1 MDIFDVLSMVGGLAL
16 FLYGMHI
23 MGDALAKMSGGKL
36 EKVLERLTSNKWSAV
51 LLGAGV
57 TAVIQSSG
65 ATTVMVVG
73 FVNSGIMK
81 LNQAVGIIMG
91 ANIGTTAT
99 SWLLSLSG
107 IDGGSFF
114 LQMLKPTSFT
124 PILAVIGA
132 ILVVFCKSEKKHNIG
147 TILLGFAILMYGMTA
162 MSSAVEPLKD
172 VPQFTQI
179 LTKFENPLLGVIA
192 GFVLTTI
199 MQSSSV
205 SVGILQA
212 LCSTGAVSYALAL
225 PIIMGQ
231 NIGSCTTAMIS
242 SVGASK
248 DAKRAAAVHFYF
260 NVIGTV
266 VFMLVFYIS
275 NAFVHYAFLPQAANE
290 VGIATIHS
298 IFNIAA
304 TIVLLP
310 LSGFLEFLAV
320 KTIKDDDE
328 EEDEL
333 SKHDKVLQLLD
344 PVFLERP
351 GFAIMQCRKVASEM
365 AELSMKSVGRAVG
378 LLTAYDE
385 EIAERIRKEEDTV
398 DKYEDQLGTYLLR
411 LSTKDLS
418 KEDGHR
424 LSLMLHSLGD
434 IERISDLAVNILLA
448 VEQMHKKELIFSKKA
463 MDELAVY
470 SKALKDILTMTV
482 DAFEQN
488 DRYKAALVQPLEELM
503 DDMNKE
509 LKKRHV
515 KRLRKG
521 KCTIE
526 LGLSLSDIS
535 DTYERISD
543 HCSNIATCVIQ
554 VEDDELDAHE
564 HRKEVKEQDAKWY
577 DEQYRAYEQK
587 YALPQQL
594 IIIERI
600 CTDVHA
606 SHHADTR

>member
-192 GFVLTTI
+192 GFVLTTT

-587 YALPQQL
+587 YALP
-594 IIIERI
+594 
-600 CTDVHA
+600 
-606 SHHADTR
+606 

>member
-132 ILVVFCKSEKKHNIG
+132 ILVVFCKSEMKHNIG

-587 YALPQQL
+587 YALP
-594 IIIERI
+594 
-600 CTDVHA
+600 
-606 SHHADTR
+606 

>member
-351 GFAIMQCRKVASEM
+351 GFAIMQCQKVASAM

-587 YALPQQL
+587 YALP
-594 IIIERI
+594 
-600 CTDVHA
+600 
-606 SHHADTR
+606 

>member
-73 FVNSGIMK
+73 FVNTGIMK

-587 YALPQQL
+587 YALP
-594 IIIERI
+594 
-600 CTDVHA
+600 
-606 SHHADTR
+606 

>member
-23 MGDALAKMSGGKL
+23 MGDALAQMSGGKL

-351 GFAIMQCRKVASEM
+351 GFAIMQCQKVASAM

-482 DAFEQN
+482 NAFEQN

-587 YALPQQL
+587 YALP
-594 IIIERI
+594 
-600 CTDVHA
+600 
-606 SHHADTR
+606 

>member
-351 GFAIMQCRKVASEM
+351 GFAIMQCQKVASEM

-378 LLTAYDE
+378 LLTAYDD

-577 DEQYRAYEQK
+577 DEQYRTYEQK
-587 YALPQQL
+587 YALP
-594 IIIERI
+594 
-600 CTDVHA
+600 
-606 SHHADTR
+606 

>member
-107 IDGGSFF
+107 IDGGNFF

-351 GFAIMQCRKVASEM
+351 GFAIMQCQKVASEM

-385 EIAERIRKEEDTV
+385 EIAERILKEEDTV

-587 YALPQQL
+587 YALP
-594 IIIERI
+594 
-600 CTDVHA
+600 
-606 SHHADTR
+606 

>member
-192 GFVLTTI
+192 GFALTTI

-320 KTIKDDDE
+320 KTIEDDDE

-434 IERISDLAVNILLA
+434 IERISDLAVNILLV

-564 HRKEVKEQDAKWY
+564 HRKEVKAQDAKWY

-587 YALPQQL
+587 YALP
-594 IIIERI
+594 
-600 CTDVHA
+600 
-606 SHHADTR
+606 

>member
-81 LNQAVGIIMG
+81 LTQALGIIMG
-91 ANIGTTAT
+91 ANIGTTPT
-99 SWLLSLSG
+99 SGLLSLSG

-587 YALPQQL
+587 YALP
-594 IIIERI
+594 
-600 CTDVHA
+600 
-606 SHHADTR
+606 

>member
-124 PILAVIGA
+124 PILAVVGA

-351 GFAIMQCRKVASEM
+351 GFAIMQCQKVASAM

-587 YALPQQL
+587 YALP
-594 IIIERI
+594 
-600 CTDVHA
+600 
-606 SHHADTR
+606 

>member
-1 MDIFDVLSMVGGLAL
+1 MVGGLAL

-564 HRKEVKEQDAKWY
+564 HRKEVKAQDAKWY

-587 YALPQQL
+587 YALP
-594 IIIERI
+594 
-600 CTDVHA
+600 
-606 SHHADTR
+606 

>member
-275 NAFVHYAFLPQAANE
+275 NAFVHDAFLPQAANE

-587 YALPQQL
+587 YALP
-594 IIIERI
+594 
-600 CTDVHA
+600 
-606 SHHADTR
+606 

>member
-310 LSGFLEFLAV
+310 LSGFLEFLAI

-587 YALPQQL
+587 YALP
-594 IIIERI
+594 
-600 CTDVHA
+600 
-606 SHHADTR
+606 

>member
-1 MDIFDVLSMVGGLAL
+1 MVGGLAL

-172 VPQFTQI
+172 VPQFTHI

-587 YALPQQL
+587 YALP
-594 IIIERI
+594 
-600 CTDVHA
+600 
-606 SHHADTR
+606 

>member
-23 MGDALAKMSGGKL
+23 MGDAVAKMSGGKL
-36 EKVLERLTSNKWSAV
+36 EKVLERLTSIKWSAV

-124 PILAVIGA
+124 PILAVVGA

-351 GFAIMQCRKVASEM
+351 GFAIMQCQKVASEM

-378 LLTAYDE
+378 LLTAYDD
-385 EIAERIRKEEDTV
+385 EIADRIRKEEDTV

-564 HRKEVKEQDAKWY
+564 HRKVVKEQDAKWY

-587 YALPQQL
+587 YALP
-594 IIIERI
+594 
-600 CTDVHA
+600 
-606 SHHADTR
+606 

>member
-192 GFVLTTI
+192 GFALTTI

-351 GFAIMQCRKVASEM
+351 GFAIMQCQKVASAM

-482 DAFEQN
+482 NAFEQN

-587 YALPQQL
+587 YALP
-594 IIIERI
+594 
-600 CTDVHA
+600 
-606 SHHADTR
+606 

>member
-132 ILVVFCKSEKKHNIG
+132 MLVVFCKSEKKHNIG

-587 YALPQQL
+587 YALP
-594 IIIERI
+594 
-600 CTDVHA
+600 
-606 SHHADTR
+606 

>member
-385 EIAERIRKEEDTV
+385 GIAERIRKEEDTV

-587 YALPQQL
+587 YALP
-594 IIIERI
+594 
-600 CTDVHA
+600 
-606 SHHADTR
+606 

>member
-192 GFVLTTI
+192 GFALTTI

-275 NAFVHYAFLPQAANE
+275 NAFVHYAFMPQAANE

-434 IERISDLAVNILLA
+434 IERISDLAVNILLV

-564 HRKEVKEQDAKWY
+564 HRKEVKAQDAKWY

-587 YALPQQL
+587 YALP
-594 IIIERI
+594 
-600 CTDVHA
+600 
-606 SHHADTR
+606 

>member
-81 LNQAVGIIMG
+81 LTQAVGIIMG

-482 DAFEQN
+482 NAFEQN

-587 YALPQQL
+587 YALP
-594 IIIERI
+594 
-600 CTDVHA
+600 
-606 SHHADTR
+606 

>member
-275 NAFVHYAFLPQAANE
+275 NAFVHYAFMPQAANE

-470 SKALKDILTMTV
+470 GKALKDILTMTV

-564 HRKEVKEQDAKWY
+564 HRKEVKAQDAKWY

-587 YALPQQL
+587 YALP
-594 IIIERI
+594 
-600 CTDVHA
+600 
-606 SHHADTR
+606 

>member
-275 NAFVHYAFLPQAANE
+275 NAFVHYAFLPQAANG

-351 GFAIMQCRKVASEM
+351 GFAIMQCQKVASAM

-482 DAFEQN
+482 NAFEQN

-587 YALPQQL
+587 YALP
-594 IIIERI
+594 
-600 CTDVHA
+600 
-606 SHHADTR
+606 

>member
-192 GFVLTTI
+192 GFALTTI

-351 GFAIMQCRKVASEM
+351 GFAIMQCQKVASEM

-378 LLTAYDE
+378 LLTVYDD

-587 YALPQQL
+587 YALP
-594 IIIERI
+594 
-600 CTDVHA
+600 
-606 SHHADTR
+606 

>member
-225 PIIMGQ
+225 P
-231 NIGSCTTAMIS
+231 TAMIS

-587 YALPQQL
+587 YALP
-594 IIIERI
+594 
-600 CTDVHA
+600 
-606 SHHADTR
+606 

>member
-333 SKHDKVLQLLD
+333 SKPDKVLQLLD

-587 YALPQQL
+587 YALP
-594 IIIERI
+594 
-600 CTDVHA
+600 
-606 SHHADTR
+606 

>member
-351 GFAIMQCRKVASEM
+351 GFAIMQCQKVASEM

-378 LLTAYDE
+378 LLTAYDD

-587 YALPQQL
+587 YALP
-594 IIIERI
+594 
-600 CTDVHA
+600 
-606 SHHADTR
+606 

>member
-107 IDGGSFF
+107 IDGGSFI

-248 DAKRAAAVHFYF
+248 EAKRAAAVHFYF

-351 GFAIMQCRKVASEM
+351 GFAIMQCQKVASAM

-587 YALPQQL
+587 YALP
-594 IIIERI
+594 
-600 CTDVHA
+600 
-606 SHHADTR
+606 

>member
-192 GFVLTTI
+192 GFALTTI

-351 GFAIMQCRKVASEM
+351 GFAIMQCQKVASEM

-385 EIAERIRKEEDTV
+385 EIEERIRKEEDTV

-587 YALPQQL
+587 YALP
-594 IIIERI
+594 
-600 CTDVHA
+600 
-606 SHHADTR
+606 

>member
-411 LSTKDLS
+411 LSTKNLS

-587 YALPQQL
+587 YALP
-594 IIIERI
+594 
-600 CTDVHA
+600 
-606 SHHADTR
+606 

>member
-587 YALPQQL
+587 YELP
-594 IIIERI
+594 
-600 CTDVHA
+600 
-606 SHHADTR
+606 

>member
-147 TILLGFAILMYGMTA
+147 TILLGFAILTYGMTA

-587 YALPQQL
+587 YALP
-594 IIIERI
+594 
-600 CTDVHA
+600 
-606 SHHADTR
+606 

>member
-298 IFNIAA
+298 ILNIAA

-587 YALPQQL
+587 YALP
-594 IIIERI
+594 
-600 CTDVHA
+600 
-606 SHHADTR
+606 

>member
-16 FLYGMHI
+16 FLYGMQI

-587 YALPQQL
+587 YALP
-594 IIIERI
+594 
-600 CTDVHA
+600 
-606 SHHADTR
+606 

>member
-351 GFAIMQCRKVASEM
+351 GFAIMQCQKVASAM

-385 EIAERIRKEEDTV
+385 ETAERIRKEEDTV

-587 YALPQQL
+587 YALP
-594 IIIERI
+594 
-600 CTDVHA
+600 
-606 SHHADTR
+606 

>member
-351 GFAIMQCRKVASEM
+351 GFAIMQCQKVASAM

-378 LLTAYDE
+378 LLTSYDE

-587 YALPQQL
+587 YALP
-594 IIIERI
+594 
-600 CTDVHA
+600 
-606 SHHADTR
+606 

>member
-192 GFVLTTI
+192 GFALTTI

-310 LSGFLEFLAV
+310 FSGFLEFLAV

-351 GFAIMQCRKVASEM
+351 GFAIMQCQKVASAM

-482 DAFEQN
+482 NAFEQN

-587 YALPQQL
+587 YALP
-594 IIIERI
+594 
-600 CTDVHA
+600 
-606 SHHADTR
+606 